1 LRSEKK
7 EEERI
12 PFSDKLSQEL
22 FPHLLLS
29 FFFKVI
35 VKKWGRKT
43 RQDFGRISTKLH
55 KILKELQRNPQN
67 LEELQR
73 TPQNFKE
80 FGKTSLN

>member
-43 RQDFGRISTKLH
+43 RQDFERTSTKS
-55 KILKELQRNPQN
+55 
-67 LEELQR
+67 
-73 TPQNFKE
+73 TE
-80 FGKTSLN
+80 FGRTSKNSTEFQRIRKNLIELNTLFAGKHH